1 MSVMWAATAP
11 ESGRFSAFE
20 RRSDVAA
27 LAERFGELRTRGQ
40 GYVEVRLSGSGFPLL
55 ALGFRGDQAVI
66 HLFDDADRSSLLCGD
81 GTAAAD
87 AVVEVP
93 VMDDLVVFSGDFVL
107 AVDRAWLL
115 VRTFIQAGAP
125 GELGEWREL

>member
-11 ESGRFSAFE
+11 ESE

-27 LAERFGELRTRGQ
+27 LAERVGELRTRGQ
-40 GYVEVRLSGSGFPLL
+40 GYVEVRLPGGGFPLL

-66 HLFDDADRSSLLCGD
+66 HLCDDADRSSLLRGD

-93 VMDDLVVFSGDFVL
+93 VMDDLVVFSGDVVL

-115 VRTFIQAGAP
+115 VRTFIQAGTP
-125 GELGEWREL
+125 GELGE